1 MKKIFESQQEKL
13 LYLVEFGPVSER
25 VLEMQVVLDRLE
37 IILHEW
43 AQRVGLE
50 IDSCDVLPDYVA
62 ITFYLKPMVN
72 VDDAIVA
79 LKKHSS
85 DALLQEFVNFKQ
97 YVIDGSLWEA
107 GYDVELL

>member
-13 LYLVEFGPVSER
+13 LYLVEFAPVSEGI
-25 VLEMQVVLDRLE
+25 LEMQVVLDRLE
-37 IILHEW
+37 KILYEW
-43 AQRVGLE
+43 AQTAGLE

-62 ITFYLKPMVN
+62 ITFYLKPLVN
-72 VDDAIVA
+72 VDNAIVA

-85 DALLQEFVNFKQ
+85 DVLLQEYVKFKQ
-97 YVIDGSLWEA
+97 FLVDGSLWEA